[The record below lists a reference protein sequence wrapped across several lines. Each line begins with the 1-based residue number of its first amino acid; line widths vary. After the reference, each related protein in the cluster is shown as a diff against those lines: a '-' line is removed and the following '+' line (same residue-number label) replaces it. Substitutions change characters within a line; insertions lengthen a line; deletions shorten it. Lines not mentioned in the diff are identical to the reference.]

1 MLIGL
6 ALQSVP
12 LHFYSRYFA
21 MGKPTAVVL
30 FNLGGPD
37 SLEAV
42 EPFLFNLFSD
52 PDIFKFPLGFITQK
66 WFARLISRRRAPE
79 ASIGYR
85 AIGGKSPQL
94 EITNN
99 QAEALSQALSE
110 NGDYEVFVCM
120 RYWQPMADVVVAA
133 LKEKEIENV
142 ILLPLYPQYSLTT
155 TGSSYNDFQRA
166 CQRKNYQPKI
176 TFIKQWYDEADYH
189 QAISSAIK
197 AEAAKMPDPDPKNIE
212 LLFSAHGLPQKI
224 IDQGDLY
231 EKHIRATVAAV
242 NKILAWPHATLCY
255 QSRVGPLK
263 WLQPYTRNT
272 ILEKA
277 KQGTKQILIYPV
289 AFVSDHI
296 ETLYELGTEYAEVAR
311 DAGIETYRVVPALN
325 TDAGLISTLKR
336 LVLAQDHEQ

>member
-1 MLIGL
+1 MLNGL
-6 ALQSVP
+6 ALQSIS
-12 LHFYSRYFA
+12 LHLYSRYFA

-99 QAEALSQALSE
+99 QARDLDQALSD
-110 NGDYEVFVCM
+110 NGEYEVFVCM
-120 RYWQPMADVVVAA
+120 RYWHPMADTVVTA
-133 LKEKEIENV
+133 LKEKGIENV

-166 CQRKNYQPKI
+166 CRRNNYQPKI
-176 TFIKQWYDEADYH
+176 SFIKQWYNEAEYQ
-189 QAISSAIK
+189 QAIASAIK
-197 AEAAKMPDPDPKNIE
+197 AEAARMPNPDPKNIE

-224 IDQGDLY
+224 IDQGDPY
-231 EKHIRATVAAV
+231 EKHIRATVAGV
-242 NKILAWPHATLCY
+242 SKILGWPHTTLCY

-272 ILEKA
+272 IIEKA
-277 KQGTKQILIYPV
+277 NRGSKQILIYPV

-296 ETLYELGTEYAEVAR
+296 ETLYELGIEYANVAR
-311 DAGIETYRVVPALN
+311 YAGIESYRVVPALN
-325 TDAGLISTLKR
+325 TDAGLINTLKR
-336 LVLAQDHEQ
+336 QVLSQDHER

>member
-1 MLIGL
+1 
-6 ALQSVP
+6 
-12 LHFYSRYFA
+12 

-52 PDIFKFPLGFITQK
+52 PDIFKFPLGFVTQK
-66 WFARLISRRRAPE
+66 WFARAISRRRAPK

-94 EITNN
+94 EITKN
-99 QAEALSQALSE
+99 QARALNQKLSDK
-110 NGDYEVFVCM
+110 GDYEVYVCM
-120 RYWQPMADVVVAA
+120 RYWHPMADAVVAT
-133 LKEKEIENV
+133 LKQNKIENV

-166 CQRKNYQPKI
+166 CRRSNYRPKI
-176 TFIKQWYDEADYH
+176 SFIKQWYDDAGYQ
-189 QAISSAIK
+189 QAIVSTIL
-197 AEAAKMPDPDPKNIE
+197 AEAARMPDPDPDNIE

-224 IDQGDLY
+224 IDQGDPY
-231 EKHIRATVAAV
+231 EKQIRATIASL
-242 NKILAWPHATLCY
+242 NKILGWPRTTLCY

-263 WLQPYTRNT
+263 WLQPYTHDT
-272 ILEKA
+272 ISKKA
-277 KQGTKQILIYPV
+277 RQGSKQILVYPV

-311 DAGIETYRVVPALN
+311 EAGVESYRVVPALN
-325 TDAGLISTLKR
+325 ASAGLIDTLQR
-336 LVLAQDHEQ
+336 LVLSQAHAR

>member
-1 MLIGL
+1 
-6 ALQSVP
+6 
-12 LHFYSRYFA
+12 

-52 PDIFKFPLGFITQK
+52 PDIFKIPLGFITQK
-66 WFARLISRRRAPE
+66 WFARSISRRRAPQ

-94 EITNN
+94 EITRA
-99 QAEALSQALSE
+99 QARALNQALSDE
-110 NGDYEVFVCM
+110 GDYETFVCM
-120 RYWQPMADVVVAA
+120 RYWHPMADNVVTA
-133 LKEKEIENV
+133 LKEKDIDNV

-155 TGSSYNDFQRA
+155 TGSSYNDFRRA
-166 CQRKNYQPKI
+166 CQRNNYQPKI
-176 TFIKQWYDEADYH
+176 SLIKQWYEEPDYH
-189 QAISSAIK
+189 QAIADAITI
-197 AEAAKMPDPDPKNIE
+197 EAVKLPTPNPGNIE

-224 IDQGDLY
+224 IARGDPY
-231 EKHIRATVAAV
+231 EKHIRATVEAV
-242 NKILAWPHATLCY
+242 NKILGWPHTTLCY

-272 ILEKA
+272 IIEKA
-277 KQGTKQILIYPV
+277 KQGSKQILIYPI

-296 ETLYELGTEYAEVAR
+296 ETLHELGMEYADVAQR
-311 DAGIETYRVVPALN
+311 HGVESYRVVPALN
-325 TDAGLISTLKR
+325 TDPGLINTLKE
-336 LVLAQDHEQ
+336 LVLSRDHER

>member
-1 MLIGL
+1 
-6 ALQSVP
+6 
-12 LHFYSRYFA
+12 

-94 EITNN
+94 EITRA
-99 QAEALSQALSE
+99 QAKALSEALSSE
-110 NGDYEVFVCM
+110 GDFEVHVCM
-120 RYWQPMADVVVAA
+120 RYWHPMADAVVAE
-133 LKEKEIENV
+133 LKEKEIDNV
-142 ILLPLYPQYSLTT
+142 LLLPLYPQYSLTT

-166 CQRKNYQPKI
+166 CQRINFSPKVSFIRQWFDEPAYHRAIADAI
-176 TFIKQWYDEADYH
+176 TE
-189 QAISSAIK
+189 SA
-197 AEAAKMPDPDPKNIE
+197 AEMSNSNPENIE

-224 IDQGDLY
+224 IDQGDPY
-231 EKHIRATVAAV
+231 EKQIRATADAV
-242 NKILAWPHATLCY
+242 SNILKWPHITLCY

-272 ILEKA
+272 IVEKA
-277 KQGTKQILIYPV
+277 KLGSKQILIYPI

-296 ETLYELGTEYAEVAR
+296 ETLYELGTEYAEVANK
-311 DAGIETYRVVPALN
+311 AGIKDYRIVPALN
-325 TDAGLISTLKR
+325 TDPGLIRTLQK
-336 LVLAQDHEQ
+336 LVLSQSHER